1 MDVYTGEKKH
11 NIQSPEDRDSIIYQ
25 KGFSAGTE
33 HSRSSPETIKKIT
46 QMSEDIN
53 NLKLGVQ
60 DVSKDV
66 KYLIKSLDDHI
77 KEESEYRKNQDIF
90 HKEIMEKKANVW
102 VEKVLVGVGSVVGV
116 AVLGSLLGLIL
127 IK

>member
-1 MDVYTGEKKH
+1 MTLPYTKDQLDDAF
-11 NIQSPEDRDSIIYQ
+11 I
-25 KGFSAGTE
+25 AGQ
-33 HSRSSPETIKKIT
+33 RSVKPHDKMSDETKQQFIK
-46 QMSEDIN
+46 MGEDIT
-53 NLKLGVQ
+53 NLKIGVQ

-66 KYLIKSLDDHI
+66 KYIVKTLEDHI